1 MLKISEH
8 LFCIIIMP
16 KSHQKVEKNCP
27 IDKQMEHFFFVLN
40 QFVNLSHK
48 IERFLEFSY
57 TFEKIA

>member
-1 MLKISEH
+1 
-8 LFCIIIMP
+8 MP